1 MFIKLIEIYHDWVG
15 KQLTYK
21 LREVVVNKRNI
32 VEMRT
37 HTFHEIDSSYAK
49 FPEGINPTLQYTS
62 LYMIHD
68 HREIVVVGD
77 LNHIYALF
85 EKDSELN
92 HRQTLRG

>member
-1 MFIKLIEIYHDWVG
+1 MFIKLIEIYNDWEG

-32 VEMRT
+32 IEMRS
-37 HTFHEIDSSYAK
+37 HSYHETDKLYGK
-49 FPEGINPTLQYTS
+49 FPDGINPSLQYTS
-62 LYMIHD
+62 LYMID
-68 HREIVVVGD
+68 NHREIVVVGD
-77 LNHIYALF
+77 LTQIYTMF